1 MWHWG
6 HETQRKVNA
15 EEMILCCTPLLGS
28 IGMLIDPISGLVAY
42 QAFEWIG
49 FWPLMCPGTGPAIPE
64 EPSDGIWVK
73 DESLEHGWYDGIF

>member
-1 MWHWG
+1 
-6 HETQRKVNA
+6 
-15 EEMILCCTPLLGS
+15 
-28 IGMLIDPISGLVAY
+28 MLIDPISGLVAY